1 MEIQMKKIISTPA
14 NVYPSPHKLPAHD
27 RPNLFGVD

>member
-1 MEIQMKKIISTPA
+1 MRNSVKFLAFWFLSLHA
-14 NVYPSPHKLPAHD
+14 LPSHD